1 MDLMVLIVI
10 LIAALLV
17 YYLIDTIRSLQKE
30 ISEIKDKCISTKN
43 SSSSDFTVTTPD
55 PMVTISEN
63 TINILK
69 KMKDYYN

>member
-10 LIAALLV
+10 VIAGLLV

-30 ISEIKDKCISTKN
+30 ISEIKDKCITTKN
-43 SSSSDFTVTTPD
+43 STSSDFTVTTAD
-55 PMVTISEN
+55 PMVNISEN

-69 KMKDYYN
+69 KMKDFYN

>member
-10 LIAALLV
+10 VIVGLLV

-30 ISEIKDKCISTKN
+30 ISEIKDKCITTKN
-43 SSSSDFTVTTPD
+43 STSSDFTVTTAD
-55 PMVTISEN
+55 PIVNISEN

-69 KMKDYYN
+69 KMKDFYN